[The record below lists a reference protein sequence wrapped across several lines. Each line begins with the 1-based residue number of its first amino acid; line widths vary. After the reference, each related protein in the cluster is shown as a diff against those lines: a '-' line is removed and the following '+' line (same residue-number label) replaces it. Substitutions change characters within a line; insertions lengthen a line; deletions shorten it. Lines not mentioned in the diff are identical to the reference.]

1 MLGSNFKY
9 SDQKGLTEKK
19 MFEQQPEVSKRKDRQ
34 ITWGRLLQAESN
46 KAEA

>member
-19 MFEQQPEVSKRKDRQ
+19 MFEQQQNKRGSSNSLKQIQRVKRK
-34 ITWGRLLQAESN
+34 IKE
-46 KAEA
+46 

>member
-19 MFEQQPEVSKRKDRQ
+19 MFEQQPEISKRKDRQ
-34 ITWGRLLQAESN
+34 ITWGILLKSESN